1 MKAAFFDLEGWELP
15 IINDAC
21 QGAGIEIV
29 KAESGLLT
37 KGMLPELKEIE
48 LISVSFSAVDKSV
61 IDVLPKLK
69 LISTRT
75 TGFDQIDL
83 PLAKQQGIAVIN
95 VPSYGENTVAEYA
108 FALLLTLS
116 RRLSVTFIRSMF
128 GIFDQKA
135 VRGNDMLGK
144 TLGVIGTGRI
154 GQRLIKMAA
163 GFELNIICFDPYPNQ
178 GLIDK
183 FAVKYVPLEELLK
196 NSDLISIHAPY
207 TKENHHLINADSLK
221 LVKKGL
227 LLVNTARGP
236 IVDTTAVLQAVK
248 DGVLG
253 GVALDTFEGEQVWI
267 KEENILAM
275 ETDALPPAEAFK
287 KALEGFFL
295 QRFKNVVLT
304 PHNAFNSHEAVRRII
319 DTALA
324 DMAAF
329 AAKGDCDHR
338 LDKK

>member
-1 MKAAFFDLEGWELP
+1 MKAAFFDLEGWEMP
-15 IINDAC
+15 IISEAFK
-21 QGAGIEIV
+21 GKGIEVI
-29 KAESGLLT
+29 KAENKLMEKS
-37 KGMLPELKEIE
+37 MLADIKDAEI
-48 LISVSFSAVDKSV
+48 ISVSFSAVDKSV
-61 IDVLPKLK
+61 IEALPKLK

-83 PLAKQQGIAVIN
+83 NSAKQKGIAVIN

-116 RRLSVTFIRSMF
+116 RRMSMTFTRSLF

-135 VRGNDMLGK
+135 IRGNDLLGK

-154 GQRLIKMAA
+154 GQRLVKMAA
-163 GFELNIICFDPYPNQ
+163 GFEMNIICFDPYPNK
-178 GLIDK
+178 GLIEQ
-183 FAVKYVPLEELLK
+183 FGVKYVPIEELLRT
-196 NSDLISIHAPY
+196 SDLISIHAPY
-207 TKENHHLINADSLK
+207 TKENHHLINTESLK
-221 LVKKGL
+221 LVKKGV

-236 IVDTTAVLQAVK
+236 IVDTSAVLQAVK
-248 DGVLG
+248 DGILG
-253 GVALDTFEGEQVWI
+253 GVALDTFEGEQIWI

-275 ETDALPPAEAFK
+275 ETDSLPPAEAFK
-287 KALEGFFL
+287 KALESFFL

-319 DTALA
+319 DTSLL

-329 AAKGDCDHR
+329 AEKGDCEHR
-338 LDKK
+338 IDKK